1 MRRVWNVL
9 HNRIWILAAVMLA
22 LFFSLQNSRSL
33 FLPAL
38 ALEQQARCGIPE
50 HVHTEDCYLDDILIC
65 REKAHTHSENCY
77 LVLLEDND
85 INTLLT
91 QVDES
96 ADKNLETMIAQVVND
111 AILYQD
117 GRTADTGQDAAPAE
131 LWAAYTSSPSAS
143 PSVSPDG
150 WTFFT
155 SGTATPAPTESQVPA
170 PMSVYAA
177 TLDGDVRSADISQ
190 LNANIS
196 GGGIQPRVVLNES
209 LTTMA
214 LTPGDTQPVSTLGP
228 NSSVSTLAVGGNPS
242 STSNNNA
249 YIYVYVVDESGNG
262 EWQYIGTSIKF
273 SVQWLYVG
281 SYFPQRYKSI
291 LPNNILTTVNSTV
304 DDALSSTNDY
314 KLYYA
319 SSTSGRWSAASTG
332 YSYNGGTTYTA
343 FAKENNT
350 TPFYIRLYQSGSSS
364 ATDANALKF
373 CKVTYVNG
381 TNTESFYVTA
391 GTTITAENPG
401 TGYVWDC
408 TDGNTYASGAKIT
421 VNKSITLTAKADN
434 YTVSYTH
441 NGSAYYAPTTYAT
454 TGTSTHTVKAAP
466 DGYVWIISG
475 DTTKTYDA
483 GKTVTVSGSISFVS
497 AKKVAVTYQYT
508 DGTEDTLE
516 LWSGAKT
523 TLPILPDGYLW
534 SDGTSTYAD
543 GTSVTI
549 TQDTTFTPIQSYQV
563 SYLLPDGSQAYAPVT
578 VAPGGRVTLPAIPS
592 GYDGWADDDGSI
604 YSGGTTVMNITK
616 DTTFTAYKTMTIRYV
631 VNFPTRLTYYPT
643 TTVTMPTVPTMADG
657 TPTSKTVTVPS
668 GSGATILDVSSHKV
682 TAATRQGKGFT
693 LPVAFLGWQL
703 GSTTTTVYPNANPTW
718 EGLES
723 MDATDGTDDDTITLT
738 GIWDHSANNT
748 ANFSVCLDITKEIA
762 NGTLDTST
770 GNFTGSLFSTYV
782 GNPNATYN
790 ANDYNREN
798 GTDAEQK
805 AVDENIRNLAG
816 YSETN
821 IWFYDF
827 PTDQY
832 IFDKLKTDSQVTGGK
847 LFVDKN
853 GDGKVTNDEVVT
865 VDELSPEAF
874 AIRWYAFKLD
884 GTDGWHIDGK
894 LVRKKGN
901 IVIKK
906 TFEGKDA
913 YVTAAKN
920 GFEIT
925 AFNVDASTDRSHTLT
940 LDVATSDYAPTV
952 DGLTYTWTIPNVQH
966 NEEWNI
972 TENPGDVSSAGG
984 LLFEEWAIL
993 DPTGVQS
1000 GYGYNTE
1007 VSVNGVTFAVDS
1019 NDSEWLRVE
1028 FTNVYHTA
1036 DSLVIRKI
1044 DGKTGQPI
1052 TGAKFTMTSNGTPL
1066 TFEKDANGDYRQSS
1080 SGVTEVESDGTEIF
1094 LNVTYDLGDIT
1105 ITETTPPTGYQLDST
1120 PIVIRQDPTTK
1131 AISLVNADAVKDLV
1145 TFENGLLVVRNYA
1158 DEMDVKAQKV
1168 WSNLETSQWPDS
1180 VTVQLLAN
1188 GSASTAAAIMPLD
1201 DNGKP
1206 LYPTTVTLSKQS
1218 SGTYSTYLW
1227 EGLPVYA
1234 NGQKIAWSL
1243 SELTIGEEE
1252 AKTDGSFA
1260 NWQVTCVTN
1269 ESTTTDAQGKERR
1282 LATVT
1287 VYNAPKSGVMVSL
1300 TKMNA
1305 EKTAYLSGVSFTLTS
1320 DAISG
1325 FVPRVLTTNEDG
1337 LLYFYDLKY
1346 DTEYILTETSTPA
1359 GYLPMSTAVKFKV
1372 SENGTV
1378 TITQGKAYA
1387 SQGDTAFSLLVIN
1400 RSAQPLP
1407 ETGGRGP
1414 FGFYAAGG
1422 ALMLLSL
1429 CAAILPKLRKRGRYQ
1444 MRD

>member
-1 MRRVWNVL
+1 MKRAWNIL
-9 HNRIWILAAVMLA
+9 HNRIWIWAAVMLVM
-22 LFFSLQNSRSL
+22 LLTLQSGKTL
-33 FLPAL
+33 FLSAL
-38 ALEQQARCGIPE
+38 ALEQEVRCGITE

-96 ADKNLETMIAQVVND
+96 ADKNLETMIARVVND

-117 GRTADTGQDAAPAE
+117 GGTADPGQEDTPAQ
-131 LWAAYTSSPSAS
+131 LWAAYTASPSAS

-155 SGTATPAPTESQVPA
+155 SGTATPAPTTSSSPS
-170 PMSVYAA
+170 PSPGMTVYAA
-177 TLDGDVRSADISQ
+177 TMAGDVREADISQ

-196 GGGIQPRVVLNES
+196 DGGIEPGVVLNES

-214 LTPGDTQPVSTLGP
+214 LTPGDTQPVSTLGL
-228 NSSVSTLAVGGNPS
+228 NSGVSTLAVGGDPS

-249 YIYVYVVDESGNG
+249 YIYIYVVDESGNG
-262 EWQYIGTSIKF
+262 EWQYIGTPIKF
-273 SVQWLYVG
+273 SVQWLDVG
-281 SYFPQRYKSI
+281 SYFLQRYKSI

-319 SSTSGRWSAASTG
+319 SSTSGTWSAASTG
-332 YSYNGGTTYTA
+332 STYIGTTYAA
-343 FAKENNT
+343 FAQENNT

-401 TGYVWDC
+401 TGYVWGC

-421 VNKSITLTAKADN
+421 VNKSITLTAKANQIDV
-434 YTVSYTH
+434 TVKCVKDGVTIAGPTTLTGAASYSYT
-441 NGSAYYAPTTYAT
+441 
-454 TGTSTHTVKAAP
+454 
-466 DGYVWIISG
+466 
-475 DTTKTYDA
+475 
-483 GKTVTVSGSISFVS
+483 
-497 AKKVAVTYQYT
+497 
-508 DGTEDTLE
+508 
-516 LWSGAKT
+516 
-523 TLPILPDGYLW
+523 LPALDSGYLW
-534 SDGTSTYAD
+534 T
-543 GTSVTI
+543 
-549 TQDTTFTPIQSYQV
+549 
-563 SYLLPDGSQAYAPVT
+563 
-578 VAPGGRVTLPAIPS
+578 
-592 GYDGWADDDGSI
+592 DDDGNT
-604 YSGGTTVMNITK
+604 YAGGTTVMNITK
-616 DTTFTAYKTMTIRYV
+616 DTTFTAAKLHTITYQKPDGTVVDTDQVPDGSRLTLPDPPAGYDGWTDGVTKYTSGASIPKITGDLTLEAFIAERLLTIRYV
-631 VNFPTRLTYYPT
+631 VNFPTRLTYYSG

-657 TPTSKTVTVPS
+657 TATSKTVTVPS

-682 TAATRQGKGFT
+682 TAKTGQGKGFT

-703 GSTTTTVYPNANPTW
+703 DSTTTTVYPNANPTW
-718 EGLES
+718 EGLEA
-723 MDATDGTDDDTITLT
+723 MDAADGTDDDTITLT
-738 GIWDHSANNT
+738 GIWDHSAKNT
-748 ANFSVCLDITKEIA
+748 ANFSVCLDITKENA
-762 NGTLDTST
+762 NGTLDTDK
-770 GNFTGSLFSTYV
+770 GNFTASLFSTYV

-821 IWFYDF
+821 LWFYDF

-853 GDGKVTNDEVVT
+853 GDGAVTADEVVK

-894 LVRKKGN
+894 LVRKKGY
-901 IVIKK
+901 IVVKK

-920 GFEIT
+920 GFKIT
-925 AFNVDASTDRSHTLT
+925 AFNINTSTARSHTLT
-940 LDVATSDYAPTV
+940 LEAATSDYAPTV
-952 DGLTYTWTIPNVQH
+952 DGLTYTWTIPDVQH

-1007 VSVNGVTFAVDS
+1007 VSVNGVTFAVDT

-1052 TGAKFTMTSNGTPL
+1052 TGAKFTMTANGKPL

-1120 PIVIRQDPTTK
+1120 PIIIRQDPTTK
-1131 AISLVNADAVKDLV
+1131 VISLVNADAVKDLV

-1201 DNGKP
+1201 DDGKP

-1218 SGTYSTYLW
+1218 NGTYSTYLW

-1234 NGQKIAWSL
+1234 NGQKITWSL

-1346 DTEYILTETSTPA
+1346 DTEYILTEASTPA

-1378 TITQGKAYA
+1378 TITQGGAYA
-1387 SQGDTAFSLLVIN
+1387 SQGSTAFSLLVIN

-1429 CAAILPKLRKRGRYQ
+1429 CAAILPKLRKKGRYQ

>member
-1 MRRVWNVL
+1 MKRAWNIL
-9 HNRIWILAAVMLA
+9 HNRIWIWAAVMLVM
-22 LFFSLQNSRSL
+22 LLTLQSGKTL
-33 FLPAL
+33 FLSAL
-38 ALEQQARCGIPE
+38 ALEQEVRCGITE

-96 ADKNLETMIAQVVND
+96 ADKNLETMIARVVND

-117 GRTADTGQDAAPAE
+117 GGTADPGQEDTPAQ
-131 LWAAYTSSPSAS
+131 LWAAYTASPSAS

-155 SGTATPAPTESQVPA
+155 SGTATPAPTTSSSPS
-170 PMSVYAA
+170 PSPGMTVYAA
-177 TLDGDVRSADISQ
+177 TMAGDVREADISQ

-196 GGGIQPRVVLNES
+196 DGGIEPGVVLNES

-214 LTPGDTQPVSTLGP
+214 LTPGDTQPVSTLGL
-228 NSSVSTLAVGGNPS
+228 NSGVSTLAVGD
-242 STSNNNA
+242 A
-249 YIYVYVVDESGNG
+249 YSDSDNTANIYIYVVDENGNGSWTHIGTTSFSSESYRSGWSTRYRRVVLNTNLLAFLNEAVEPNYTNVSGSFNMYYRTAGSGNYSKASINTSDTY
-262 EWQYIGTSIKF
+262 WGTGI
-273 SVQWLYVG
+273 QN
-281 SYFPQRYKSI
+281 KSTADGAVDVRI
-291 LPNNILTTVNSTV
+291 L
-304 DDALSSTNDY
+304 
-314 KLYYA
+314 A
-319 SSTSGRWSAASTG
+319 SSANKS
-332 YSYNGGTTYTA
+332 NDTT
-343 FAKENNT
+343 
-350 TPFYIRLYQSGSSS
+350 
-364 ATDANALKF
+364 LKF
-373 CKVTYVNG
+373 CKVTYLDANGNTLYTDYVRSG
-381 TNTESFYVTA
+381 TNFSVRTP
-391 GTTITAENPG
+391 PG
-401 TGYVWDC
+401 GYVW
-408 TDGNTYASGAKIT
+408 TYNGNEYSSGNTLST
-421 VNKSITLTAKADN
+421 TRSITLTAKANQIDV
-434 YTVSYTH
+434 TVKCVKDGVTIAGPTTLTGAASYSYT
-441 NGSAYYAPTTYAT
+441 
-454 TGTSTHTVKAAP
+454 
-466 DGYVWIISG
+466 
-475 DTTKTYDA
+475 
-483 GKTVTVSGSISFVS
+483 
-497 AKKVAVTYQYT
+497 
-508 DGTEDTLE
+508 
-516 LWSGAKT
+516 
-523 TLPILPDGYLW
+523 LPALDSGYLW
-534 SDGTSTYAD
+534 T
-543 GTSVTI
+543 
-549 TQDTTFTPIQSYQV
+549 
-563 SYLLPDGSQAYAPVT
+563 
-578 VAPGGRVTLPAIPS
+578 
-592 GYDGWADDDGSI
+592 DDDGNT
-604 YSGGTTVMNITK
+604 YAGGTTVMNITK
-616 DTTFTAYKTMTIRYV
+616 DTTFTAAKLHTITYQKPDGTVVDTDQVPDGSRLTLPDPPAGYDGWTDGVTKYTSGASIPKVTGDLTLEAFIADRLLTIRYV
-631 VNFPTRLTYYPT
+631 VNFPTSLTYYSG

-657 TPTSKTVTVPS
+657 TATSKTVTVPS
-668 GSGATILDVSSHKV
+668 GSGTTILDVSSHKV
-682 TAATRQGKGFT
+682 TARTGHGKGFT
-693 LPVAFLGWQL
+693 LPVAFQGWQL

-723 MDATDGTDDDTITLT
+723 MDAADGTDDDIITLN
-738 GIWDHSANNT
+738 GIWNYSARNT
-748 ANFSVCLDITKEIA
+748 VNFSVCLDITKENA

-770 GNFTGSLFSTYV
+770 GNFTASLFSTYV

-821 IWFYDF
+821 LWFYDF

-853 GDGKVTNDEVVT
+853 GDGVVTADEVVK

-894 LVRKKGN
+894 LVRKKGY
-901 IVIKK
+901 IVVKK

-940 LDVATSDYAPTV
+940 LDAATSDYAPTV